1 VIERRRHPTDRR
13 LSLLFLTTQAHPLL
27 DLMRGMGLRTRQEA
41 TNGFSDEET
50 HLLLQM
56 MKRVRSNLID
66 ACSLPIEEEE
76 RCHD

>member
-1 VIERRRHPTDRR
+1 
-13 LSLLFLTTQAHPLL
+13 
-27 DLMRGMGLRTRQEA
+27 MRGMGLRTRQEA